1 MAGRAPVL
9 LSWEECRNTL
19 CLALVLALI
28 LAVVVLFFDVG
39 SVCAGGAEIG
49 QLSARIESLNSSKV
63 QLQEELVLAMN
74 HPVLRAA
81 NTEWEDEP
89 VITLTAA
96 VPGLTGSGAR

>member
-1 MAGRAPVL
+1 MFFDIGSLCAGRAD
-9 LSWEECRNTL
+9 
-19 CLALVLALI
+19 I
-28 LAVVVLFFDVG
+28 D
-39 SVCAGGAEIG
+39 

-63 QLQEELVLAMN
+63 QLQEELALAMN